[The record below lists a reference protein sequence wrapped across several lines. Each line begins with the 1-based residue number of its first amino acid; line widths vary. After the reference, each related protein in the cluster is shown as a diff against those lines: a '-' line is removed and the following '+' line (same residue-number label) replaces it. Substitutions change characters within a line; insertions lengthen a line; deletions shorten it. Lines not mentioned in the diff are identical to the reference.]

1 MLGILLTGL
10 LALSAAFAEVAVPS
24 LQHRV
29 TDLTKTLS
37 DEQQSILENRLAA
50 FEQQKGS
57 QIAVLIVPSTQ
68 PEDIAQYSIRVVE
81 QWRLGRKSVD
91 DGVLMLLAK
100 NDRTTRIEVGYGL
113 EGVIPDAVAKRIIE
127 EIMIPRFRQGDFAG
141 GINAGVDRLVGLI
154 QGEPLPE
161 PQAAGIEDSRLNKY
175 FSLLFVLA
183 IAGGFILRAIFGQFL
198 GGLINGSLVG
208 LVVWLLGA
216 GLILALIIGFMAFL
230 FTQSSGR
237 GGTGG
242 FGGGGFGGGGF
253 SSGGG
258 FSGGGGG
265 FGGGGASGS
274 W

>member
-10 LALSAAFAEVAVPS
+10 LALNAAFAEVAVPS

-113 EGVIPDAVAKRIIE
+113 EGVIPDAIAKRIIA

-141 GINAGVDRLVGLI
+141 GINAGVDRLIGLI

-161 PQAAGIEDSRLNKY
+161 PRATGIEDSRLNKY

-208 LVVWLLGA
+208 LAVWLLGA
-216 GLILALIIGFMAFL
+216 GLILALFIGFMAFL

>member
-24 LQHRV
+24 LEHRV

-161 PQAAGIEDSRLNKY
+161 PQATDIEDSRLNKY

-183 IAGGFILRAIFGQFL
+183 IAGSFILRAIFGQFL

-216 GLILALIIGFMAFL
+216 GLILALFIGFMAFL

-237 GGTGG
+237 GGT
-242 FGGGGFGGGGF
+242 GGFGGGGF